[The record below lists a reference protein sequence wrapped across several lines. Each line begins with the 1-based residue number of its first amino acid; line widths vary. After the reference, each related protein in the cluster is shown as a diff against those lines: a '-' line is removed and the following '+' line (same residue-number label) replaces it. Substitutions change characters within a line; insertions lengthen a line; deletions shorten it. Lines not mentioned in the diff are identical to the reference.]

1 MEKPRILFM
10 GTPQFALPSLQVVI
24 EREETVVGV
33 VTQPDRPS
41 GRGQQVVMP
50 PVKELAMRHNLPVYQ
65 PLKVRDQHFI
75 QQVQALA
82 PDLIVVVA
90 FGQILPRALLDIP
103 PRGCINVHASL
114 LPAYRGAA
122 PINWA
127 LINGETVTGVTIM
140 LLDEGMDT
148 GDILLQ
154 QPVAILPDDTSTTLH
169 DRLAAP
175 GAALLGEALNELR
188 SNGWKRIP
196 QDHTQ
201 ATYAPLMKKE
211 DGCIAWSKSAREIH
225 NQVRGMNPW
234 PGCFTFFRGK
244 LLKIY
249 LTEVLAAQIGAIP
262 GEITAVSDT
271 GVEVAAG
278 NGALL
283 IQELQVEGRKKMP
296 AGEFIKGQGIK
307 AGEEF
312 TAQRVV

>member
-10 GTPQFALPSLQVVI
+10 GTPRFALPSLQVVI
-24 EREETVVGV
+24 ERAETVIGV

-65 PLKVRDQHFI
+65 PRKVREQQFI
-75 QQVQALA
+75 QQVQALS

-154 QPVAILPDDTSTTLH
+154 KPVSIRPDDTAATTH
-169 DRLAAP
+169 DRLAES
-175 GAALLGEALNELR
+175 GAALLGEALEQLR
-188 SNGWKRIP
+188 RRRMDKNCSGPCPGNLCTAHEKRGRVHCMEQKRP
-196 QDHTQ
+196 RDSQSGTRHES
-201 ATYAPLMKKE
+201 L
-211 DGCIAWSKSAREIH
+211 ARLLYLFPGET
-225 NQVRGMNPW
+225 VKDLSYRG
-234 PGCFTFFRGK
+234 FAEKHAALHRGK
-244 LLKIY
+244 
-249 LTEVLAAQIGAIP
+249 
-262 GEITAVSDT
+262 
-271 GVEVAAG
+271 
-278 NGALL
+278 
-283 IQELQVEGRKKMP
+283 
-296 AGEFIKGQGIK
+296 
-307 AGEEF
+307 
-312 TAQRVV
+312 

>member
-10 GTPQFALPSLQVVI
+10 GTPRFALPSLQIVV
-24 EREETVVGV
+24 EREETVIGV
-33 VTQPDRPS
+33 VTQPDRPA
-41 GRGQQVVMP
+41 GRGQQLVMP
-50 PVKELAMRHNLPVYQ
+50 PVKELAISYALQVYQ
-65 PLKVRDQHFI
+65 PRKIRDQHFI
-75 QQVQALA
+75 QQVQALS

-154 QPVAILPDDTSTTLH
+154 QTVSILPDDTAATSH
-169 DRLAAP
+169 DRLAES
-175 GAALLGEALNELR
+175 GAVLLGEALDELR

-244 LLKIY
+244 QLKIY
-249 LTEVLAAQIGAIP
+249 LTEILAAQIGAIP
-262 GEITAVSDT
+262 GGITSVGDDGIEIAT
-271 GVEVAAG
+271 G
-278 NGALL
+278 NGALM
-283 IQELQVEGRKKMP
+283 IQELQLEGKKKMP

-307 AGEEF
+307 AGEAF
-312 TAQRVV
+312 TSQREG

>member
-1 MEKPRILFM
+1 M
-10 GTPQFALPSLQVVI
+10 
-24 EREETVVGV
+24 
-33 VTQPDRPS
+33 
-41 GRGQQVVMP
+41 
-50 PVKELAMRHNLPVYQ
+50 
-65 PLKVRDQHFI
+65 
-75 QQVQALA
+75 QALA

-154 QPVAILPDDTSTTLH
+154 KPVSILPDDTAATTH
-169 DRLAAP
+169 DRLAES
-175 GAALLGEALNELR
+175 GAALLGEALEQLG
-188 SNGWKRIP
+188 SNGWTRML
-196 QDHTQ
+196 QDHAQ

-211 DGCIAWSKSAREIH
+211 DGRIQWSKSAREIH

-249 LTEVLAAQIGAIP
+249 HTEVLG
-262 GEITAVSDT
+262 T
-271 GVEVAAG
+271 
-278 NGALL
+278 
-283 IQELQVEGRKKMP
+283 KP
-296 AGEFIKGQGIK
+296 AMCRGK
-307 AGEEF
+307 
-312 TAQRVV
+312 

>member
-10 GTPQFALPSLQVVI
+10 GTPRFALPSLQVVI
-24 EREETVVGV
+24 EREETVIGV

-154 QPVAILPDDTSTTLH
+154 KTVSIRPEDTAATTH
-169 DRLAAP
+169 DRLAES
-175 GAALLGEALNELR
+175 GAVLLGEALDELR
-188 SNGWKRIP
+188 SNGWKRMP
-196 QDHTQ
+196 QNHTQ
-201 ATYAPLMKKE
+201 ATYAPILKKE
-211 DGCIAWSKSAREIH
+211 DGLIQWSKSARGIH

-234 PGCFTFFRGK
+234 PGCFTFFRRK
-244 LLKIY
+244 LVKIY
-249 LTEVLAAQIGAIP
+249 HTGVLEKNEGAIP
-262 GEITAVSDT
+262 GKITSVGDDGIEIAT
-271 GVEVAAG
+271 G

-283 IQELQVEGRKKMP
+283 IQELQIEGKKKMP
-296 AGEFIKGQGIK
+296 AGDFIKGQGIK
-307 AGEEF
+307 VGEEF
-312 TAQRVV
+312 TAQR